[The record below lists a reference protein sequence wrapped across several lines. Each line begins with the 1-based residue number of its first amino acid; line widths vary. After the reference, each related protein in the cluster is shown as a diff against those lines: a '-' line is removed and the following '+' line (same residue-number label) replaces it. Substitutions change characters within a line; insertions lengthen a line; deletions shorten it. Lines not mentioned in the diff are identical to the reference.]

1 MNRKIDFNQL
11 FDVFGT
17 VFEDF
22 KKYMEEEHTNEDKSK
37 QEEDTYH
44 VKYDKYVDGEHVAHV
59 EKEYKDGK
67 CIKNEGFNKCLDDKK
82 TEEEVKDNNSCQCEC
97 KNTNTND
104 KLSKENSELL
114 KENKLLRNRVDYLE
128 RKLDEVIGERD
139 KAKDTLKN
147 IKKMVG
153 IE

>member
-17 VFEDF
+17 AFEDF

-37 QEEDTYH
+37 QGDDTYH
-44 VKYDKYVDGEHVAHV
+44 VKYDKYVDGEHVAHI

-67 CIKNEGFNKCLDDKK
+67 CIKNDGFDKSLEDKK
-82 TEEEVKDNNSCQCEC
+82 KETEAKDTCSCQCGC
-97 KNTNTND
+97 KETNTNEE
-104 KLSKENSELL
+104 LQKENMKLL
-114 KENKLLRNRVDYLE
+114 KTNKFLQDRVDYLE
-128 RKLDEVIGERD
+128 RKLDEIIDERN
-139 KAKDTLKN
+139 KAKDTLNN